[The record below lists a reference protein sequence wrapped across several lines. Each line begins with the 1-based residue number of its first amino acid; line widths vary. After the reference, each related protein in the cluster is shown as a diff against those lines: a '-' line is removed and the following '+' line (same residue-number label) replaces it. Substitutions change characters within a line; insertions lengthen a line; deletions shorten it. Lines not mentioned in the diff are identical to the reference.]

1 MRYEFG
7 CRRPCFPIGL
17 GLFHQGKNEHKTTD
31 SKLQTSNPKL
41 QTSFIF
47 AGMKVFKFGGASVST
62 AERIKNVGSIL
73 QQYKNEKILVIV
85 SAMGKTTNALEKVVQ
100 AFFDGNKEEALHLFT
115 LVKETHNS
123 LSTELL
129 GAPPSQLADF
139 YTEIE
144 WLLHDKPVNNYDYYY
159 DQIVCVGELL
169 SSAIVSQYLNTAGV
183 KNTWL
188 DVRDVLRTDDNFR
201 DARID
206 WNVTAQKVEELV
218 MPLFTHG
225 DIVLTQGFIGA
236 TDENE
241 STTLG
246 REGSDYS
253 AAIFANL
260 LNAESQT
267 IWKDVQGVMNADPKL
282 YKEAQWIREL
292 NYREVIEMAFY
303 GAQVIHPK
311 TIKPLQNKGI
321 PLYVKSFLDPTAEG
335 TCIHSRQVNHLLP
348 IIVYK
353 ADQVLVQL
361 TAKDFSFVSEGLTAE
376 AYRILTEL
384 KFKPNLTQ
392 NAAISL
398 LCVLDDRADKVE
410 SFALKAGEQFDVNVM
425 KNLTLLTIRHYTR
438 ELVEKL
444 TEGFTIV
451 LQQQTP
457 ETVQLLLA
465 SNA

>member
-1 MRYEFG
+1 
-7 CRRPCFPIGL
+7 
-17 GLFHQGKNEHKTTD
+17 
-31 SKLQTSNPKL
+31 
-41 QTSFIF
+41 
-47 AGMKVFKFGGASVST
+47 MKVFKFGGASVST
-62 AERIKNVGSIL
+62 AERIKNVGAIL
-73 QQYKNEKILVIV
+73 QQYKGEKILVVV

-100 AFFDGNKEEALHLFT
+100 AFFDGKKEEALDLFT
-115 LVKETHNS
+115 SVKDTHNS
-123 LSTELL
+123 LSTQLL
-129 GAPPSQLADF
+129 GTPLTQLSDF

-144 WLLHDKPVNNYDYYY
+144 WLLHDKAVRNYDYYY

-169 SSAIVSQYLNTAGV
+169 SSAIVSQYLNKAGV
-183 KNTWL
+183 QNSWL

-201 DARID
+201 DARVD
-206 WNVTAQKVEELV
+206 WSVSAQKVEEVV
-218 MPLFTHG
+218 MPLFTQT

-267 IWKDVQGVMNADPKL
+267 IWKDVQGVMNADPKQ
-282 YKEAQWIREL
+282 YKDAQWIREL
-292 NYREVIEMAFY
+292 NYKEVIEMAFY

-321 PLYVKSFLDPTAEG
+321 PLYVKSFLDPAAEG
-335 TCIHSRQVNHLLP
+335 TCIHSRQVNHLPP

-376 AYRILTEL
+376 AYRLLTEL

-398 LCVLDDRADKVE
+398 LCVLDNRADKVE
-410 SFALKAGEQFDVNVM
+410 SFALKAGEQFDVSVM
-425 KNLTLLTIRHYTR
+425 KNLTLLTIRHYNR
-438 ELVEKL
+438 ELLEKL

-465 SNA
+465 SNE